1 LLALTLPF
9 TDSSVVRNHRPP
21 RAPPRGGSHSR
32 PAPQPPRID
41 ELCVLRPAQTIEQVH
56 DDMER
61 DRFFEADEA
70 VDYRVI
76 DRVT

>member
-1 LLALTLPF
+1 
-9 TDSSVVRNHRPP
+9 
-21 RAPPRGGSHSR
+21 
-32 PAPQPPRID
+32 
-41 ELCVLRPAQTIEQVH
+41 VLRPAQTIEQVH